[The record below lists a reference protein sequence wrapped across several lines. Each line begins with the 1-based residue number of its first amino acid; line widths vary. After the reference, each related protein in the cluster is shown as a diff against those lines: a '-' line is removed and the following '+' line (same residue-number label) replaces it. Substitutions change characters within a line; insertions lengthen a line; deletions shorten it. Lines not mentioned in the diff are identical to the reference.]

1 MCESV
6 HVSMCTRRL
15 GTVYSERR
23 VCECVHVSMC
33 TRRLGTVYSER
44 RVCECVHVSMC
55 VYTRRLQC
63 TVSVRCAP

>member
-23 VCECVHVSMC
+23 VCECAC
-33 TRRLGTVYSER
+33 ENVYKEAR
-44 RVCECVHVSMC
+44 
-55 VYTRRLQC
+55 Y
-63 TVSVRCAP
+63 SVQ